1 MMAREEIDALWS
13 AEGQAAALSA
23 CVVALADAL
32 GHGSAASLDDRLS
45 APDFDFTAVVHA
57 LDTGEA
63 VAALLSETGFGSE
76 TDLHDASLNDTAL
89 MIVSQDSLSALAVML
104 GEAID
109 ALMTMT
115 EVHQLEGQGLWLAQH
130 LSAALQGQMMMLA
143 TRDALPVQV
152 PATIRA
158 TATLANALSLTVP
171 DLPWTADRWPIA
183 DQVSS
188 IQGLSGVLGAFGVPT
203 GPLHQAA
210 VACFESRFST
220 ESLRDL
226 HREAATGLA
235 ELNSALDQ
243 WSSAPDPQAASDAE
257 VALIQGALARARE
270 VLEQSTG
277 EQPSD

>member
-130 LSAALQGQMMMLA
+130 LSAALQGQMMLLA

-152 PATIRA
+152 PANHPRNGDFGQCFVPYGA
-158 TATLANALSLTVP
+158 GFAVDRRPLADCRSGFEHPGAKRCFGCF
-171 DLPWTADRWPIA
+171 WGAD
-183 DQVSS
+183 
-188 IQGLSGVLGAFGVPT
+188 GT
-203 GPLHQAA
+203 
-210 VACFESRFST
+210 
-220 ESLRDL
+220 
-226 HREAATGLA
+226 
-235 ELNSALDQ
+235 
-243 WSSAPDPQAASDAE
+243 AASSGSCLTLKAGFPRNHC
-257 VALIQGALARARE
+257 AIC
-270 VLEQSTG
+270 TG
-277 EQPSD
+277 KRQQDWRS